1 MTDIAGRTA
10 FITGGA
16 NGIGLGI
23 ARALARAGARLALA
37 DLDAAG
43 LERARLELGALTPVE
58 TVVLDVTDRAGMA
71 AAAERVEALLGPVSL
86 LVNNA
91 GVAAGGPATKLTY
104 DLWDWGMGI
113 NLDGVINGVQTF
125 LPRMAARKAGGHI
138 VNTASG
144 AGLAA
149 SGAGVLYHTAK
160 FAVVGL
166 SEALQVEL
174 QPEGIGVSVLC
185 PGPVATDILARTRQ
199 AQPGTALALSDAQ
212 RQIAEDRLRA
222 ASEFLA
228 RGVPPDQVGEM
239 VRTAIETDRLYIHT
253 DRFMVPFIE
262 ARTAA
267 LLGAMPEEG
276 AAG

>member
-43 LERARLELGALTPVE
+43 LERARLELAALTPVE

-174 QPEGIGVSVLC
+174 QPQGIGVSVLC

-199 AQPGTALALSDAQ
+199 AQPGTGLALSDAQ
-212 RQIAEDRLRA
+212 RQIAEERLRV

-267 LLGAMPEEG
+267 LLAAMPQEG
-276 AAG
+276 AVG